1 MKKVMGLTGMIAII
15 LLSLIGCSNEAAN
28 KAGASGVS
36 IEEIVG
42 AIKEQIGED
51 LTAVG
56 VADALKDGVL
66 QAYIE
71 SDLVKKDEANP
82 DSDFLMEKLSLN
94 VDDLEEGYVIAA
106 MMNINSDEIILLK
119 AKDESKVDGLIEA
132 LKKEK
137 EAQINT
143 WEQYLPDQYEKVK
156 NNIIKVK
163 GPYVIYIT
171 YEHPEKL
178 EKIFDDK
185 LK

>member
-1 MKKVMGLTGMIAII
+1 MKKAMGLTGMIAII
-15 LLSLIGCSNEAAN
+15 LLTLIGCSGEANN

-36 IEEIVG
+36 IEEI
-42 AIKEQIGED
+42 ARSIKEQIGED
-51 LTAVG
+51 LSAVG

-66 QAYIE
+66 QSYIE
-71 SDLVKKDEANP
+71 SDLVKKDENNP
-82 DSDFLMEKLSLN
+82 DSDFLIEKLAIN
-94 VDDLEEGYVIAA
+94 ANDLEEGYIIAA
-106 MMNINSDEIILLK
+106 MMNVNSDEIIILK

-137 EAQINT
+137 EAQTNT
-143 WEQYLPDQYEKVK
+143 WEQYLPDQFEKVN

-163 GPYVIYIT
+163 GSYLIYIT